1 MSAQSQPV
9 VPRIDLYDLLQISP
23 SAHPDVVH
31 AAYREL
37 IYRYQ
42 GEVAEKP
49 GSAKILRQ
57 VNAAYAVL
65 RDEGRRA
72 RYDAYRLRDTTLTSR
87 SAPRPY
93 LAAPALERVE
103 PVPQAPRSTRTAA
116 ILGVLALMVM
126 LSIATF
132 TVDIFDEP
140 SVPTANT
147 GKAAGVHKRT
157 LGSLIIDATRLM
169 PGPCGPQFPGPI
181 NPC

>member
-1 MSAQSQPV
+1 MN
-9 VPRIDLYDLLQISP
+9 
-23 SAHPDVVH
+23 
-31 AAYREL
+31 
-37 IYRYQ
+37 RYQ
-42 GEVAEKP
+42 GDAAENP
-49 GSAKILRQ
+49 IAARMLRQ

-65 RDEGRRA
+65 RDEDRRA
-72 RYDAYRLRDTTLTSR
+72 RYDAYRMRDVTLADR

-103 PVPQAPRSTRTAA
+103 PVPEAPRAARKAA
-116 ILGVLALMVM
+116 IVCLVAM
-126 LSIATF
+126 LSMLVFATF

-140 SVPTANT
+140 TVLAANA
-147 GKAAGVHKRT
+147 GKAAGAHKRT